1 MARKRPPRSP
11 SRAQNAGPGTGRAR
25 AGFGSGEGADLA
37 ARYAGVEQCRP
48 QRAHIDR
55 MPSAMISPMLR
66 SLGGALLIAGL
77 VVGALL
83 LVGTR
88 PAVGDLH
95 AAPNVAPPT
104 TDPNTSTT
112 SAIATTTT
120 TTTTTTSTTTTTTT
134 TTTTIVDTSTSIP
147 TGTAATPASSAEASN
162 TVVGIGGTIDFD
174 GTCDRPDFGSVVVR
188 ITGTTTELVDTG
200 LTGSSWSYRWTAP
213 TDPLLIS
220 SFEFEF
226 WCGDPTGA
234 PGVTFPEALRRR
246 VDMVASVPAPT
257 GTPDPSADPGADP
270 AQVILPETG

>member
-1 MARKRPPRSP
+1 
-11 SRAQNAGPGTGRAR
+11 
-25 AGFGSGEGADLA
+25 
-37 ARYAGVEQCRP
+37 
-48 QRAHIDR
+48 

-88 PAVGDLH
+88 PAAGDLH
-95 AAPNVAPPT
+95 SSPNVAPPT

-112 SAIATTTT
+112 SAIATTTST
-120 TTTTTTSTTTTTTT
+120 TAVATTTTTTSTTTT
-134 TTTTIVDTSTSIP
+134 IVDAATTSIP
-147 TGTAATPASSAEASN
+147 AGTTATPASSVEASN

-257 GTPDPSADPGADP
+257 GTPDPV
-270 AQVILPETG
+270 QVILPETG

>member
-1 MARKRPPRSP
+1 
-11 SRAQNAGPGTGRAR
+11 
-25 AGFGSGEGADLA
+25 
-37 ARYAGVEQCRP
+37 
-48 QRAHIDR
+48 
-55 MPSAMISPMLR
+55 MLR

-112 SAIATTTT
+112 SAIATTTS
-120 TTTTTTSTTTTTTT
+120 TTSTTTTTT
-134 TTTTIVDTSTSIP
+134 TTTTIVDTTTP
-147 TGTAATPASSAEASN
+147 ALTGTAAAPASSVEASN
-162 TVVGIGGTIDFD
+162 TVVGIGATIDFD

-234 PGVTFPEALRRR
+234 PEVTFPEALRRR

-257 GTPDPSADPGADP
+257 GTPDPGADP